1 MAIKLKVQESPIV
14 KFQVGSADGL
24 SFKVT
29 QGIPIYPSSY
39 QGAYTVTPTQ
49 STQVLQTDHLMLNGN
64 VVVNPIPS
72 NYGLITYSGNIIT
85 VS

>member
-14 KFQVGSADGL
+14 KFQVGSTDGL

-39 QGAYTVTPTQ
+39 QGSYTVTPTQ
-49 STQVLQTDHLMLNGN
+49 STQVLQTAHLMMNGN
-64 VVVNPIPS
+64 VTIAPIPS
-72 NYGLITYSGNIIT
+72 NYGLVTYNGSILT